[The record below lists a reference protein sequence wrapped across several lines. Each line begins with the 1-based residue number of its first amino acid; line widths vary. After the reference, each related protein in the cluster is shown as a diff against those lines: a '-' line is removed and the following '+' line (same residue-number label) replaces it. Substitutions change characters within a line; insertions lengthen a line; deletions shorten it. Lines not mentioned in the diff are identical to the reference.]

1 MKLAEILK
9 ENLSET
15 AERKISAR
23 FKLILNM
30 ANDGANYQNSISD
43 YKRIITNM
51 HTYLDEIQ
59 ELINSGTHSK

>member
-30 ANDGANYQNSISD
+30 ANDGANQPYTLPMQTAFPRAAIKNFS
-43 YKRIITNM
+43 NF
-51 HTYLDEIQ
+51 
-59 ELINSGTHSK
+59 